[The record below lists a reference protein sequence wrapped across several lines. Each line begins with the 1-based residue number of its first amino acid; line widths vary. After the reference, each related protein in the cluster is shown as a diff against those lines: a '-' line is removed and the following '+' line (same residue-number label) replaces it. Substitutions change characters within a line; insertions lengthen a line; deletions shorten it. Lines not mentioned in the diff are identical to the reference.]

1 MSQTQRPTV
10 RPRKPFDEGARAE
23 VAMPG
28 RTQASADASGRLL
41 SAAQRRLWLLDR
53 AGAGG
58 ARHVA
63 RAVRLIGNVE
73 TDALAQSLTE
83 VACRHD
89 TLRATFAAGAG
100 AEPVQRIAPQAN
112 LELQRSDLT
121 TLPPADREAE
131 CRRLV
136 AEEVR
141 RSFDLEQ
148 GPLVRARLLRLG
160 AQDRVFVLAAH
171 RLVAD
176 HRSLEIVLN
185 ELAAIYNARTRG
197 ESAPDLGPAA
207 RYAEWAERQED
218 WLRGETG
225 AAQLAYWKGRLAGA
239 PPALELF
246 SDRPRTE
253 KPALGAARQSVFV
266 PEPLAQALEEL
277 SRREGHGL
285 FEVLLTALGTL
296 LFRYTNQEDLLIG
309 SPVSGR
315 GGDGATNL
323 VGPLENLLPL
333 RLDFAG
339 DPTFREL
346 LTRVGEVVRS
356 AHAHQDV
363 PLAVLFEEPS
373 PHSPSGSGTRVPPPV
388 VQVSFTLEEEPAG
401 GVEFSGLETSAFPLD
416 EEVPD
421 VDLSVS
427 ATRGADG
434 LRVTLAF
441 DADRSDVAAV
451 GRLAGHF
458 QTLLEG
464 AAADPGRRLSSLPL
478 LTDAEAHEI
487 LTGWNNT
494 RVEWPSVVVEASRL
508 QGAGGTPPPQPGLT
522 ISRLFEEQAGRT
534 PEAVALVFE
543 GRQLTYGELNRR
555 ANRLAHQLRGLG
567 VGPEVLVGICVER
580 SVEMVVGLL
589 GVLKAGGAY
598 VPLDPAYPQERLG
611 FMVSD
616 AGLAV
621 LLTQQHLA
629 SLLPASE
636 ARTVFLDAAGPEPAA
651 GPEADNPD
659 GGAGPDDLAY
669 VIYTSG
675 STGRPKGVQ
684 VLQRAVV
691 NFLLSMAREP
701 GLSDRDTLLAVTTL
715 SFDIAGLELFLP
727 LTVGAR
733 LVLVPREVAADAA
746 RLMEQL
752 AASGATTMQ
761 ATPATWRLLIDGGW
775 SGTRGL
781 KILCGGEAMP
791 RELARKLLAR
801 GGELWN
807 MYGPTETT
815 IWSTV
820 HRVDERGGSVPIG
833 RPIANTQVYVLDAAR
848 RPVPVGVIGELYIG
862 GDGVARGYLR
872 RPELT
877 EEKFVPDPFG
887 SAPGARLFRTGDLAR
902 WLPTGELECL
912 GRVDHQVKVRGF
924 RIELGEVESALL
936 AHPAVAKA
944 VVVARE
950 DVLGQRR
957 LVGYVV
963 PGPGA
968 VAVPGELRRFVKG
981 RLPEYMVPAAV
992 VVLEALPLTPN
1003 GKIDRRALPAP
1014 GPEGPEPGRVV
1025 VAPRD
1030 PLELE
1035 LVGIWEGALGV
1046 RPVGVTD
1053 NFFDLGVDSLTA
1065 AGLFAV
1071 LQKRFGAELPPG
1083 SLFRAPTVEQLASML
1098 RRHEGAG
1105 SWTSLVPVQPHGS
1118 RPPLFCVHGGAGTI
1132 LFYYN
1137 LAKHLG
1143 RDQPLYALQA
1153 QGLYGHDRPL
1163 TRIEDM
1169 AAHYLREIR
1178 SVQPHGPYHL
1188 VGFCSFGGVVALE
1201 MAHQL
1206 RDGGEEVALLVGL
1219 NAPLE
1224 AGGLNSGPQPT
1235 PSGPS
1240 SGSRISR
1247 LRARL
1252 AVPGL
1257 RAKAAAFVGI
1267 LRRALAWRVVRLRQ
1281 IFREAQFRYYAA
1293 LRRPVPDRIRR
1304 TFFVIMHMWAEE
1316 RYRPRRFPG
1325 TLVMFRAEGLYREHD
1340 MGWRVLGQ
1348 ELEVHEIPGCH
1359 QHHRRLMDEP
1369 HVQILAEKLKACLEK
1384 LVRR

>member
-1 MSQTQRPTV
+1 MSQIQQPAL
-10 RPRKPFDEGARAE
+10 RPRKSFDEGARAE

-28 RTQASADASGRLL
+28 RFQAPADASGCPL

-63 RAVRLIGNVE
+63 RAVRLIGNLE
-73 TDALAQSLTE
+73 ADALAQGLAE
-83 VACRHD
+83 VASRHD
-89 TLRATFAAGAG
+89 ALRATFAGWAG
-100 AEPVQRIAPQAN
+100 AEPARRIAPQAN
-112 LELQRSDLT
+112 PELQRSDLT
-121 TLPPADREAE
+121 PLPPADREAE

-141 RSFDLEQ
+141 QPFDLEQ

-160 AQDRVFVLAAH
+160 AQDRVLVLTAH
-171 RLVAD
+171 QLVAD

-185 ELAAIYNARTRG
+185 ELAAFYNARTRG
-197 ESAPDLGPAA
+197 EPSPDLGQAA
-207 RYAEWAERQED
+207 RYAEWAAHQED
-218 WLRGETG
+218 WLRGEAG
-225 AAQLAYWKGRLAGA
+225 AGQLAYWKGRLDGA

-246 SDRPRTE
+246 ADRTRTD
-253 KPALGAARQSVFV
+253 KPAVRAARQSVLV

-277 SRREGHGL
+277 SRREGHDL
-285 FEVLLTALGTL
+285 FDVLLAALGAL
-296 LFRYTNQEDLLIG
+296 LFRYTNQEDLLVG

-315 GGDGATNL
+315 EGDGAAGL

-339 DPTFREL
+339 NPTFREL
-346 LTRVGEVVRS
+346 LTRVGEIVRQ
-356 AHAHQDV
+356 ARAHQAV
-363 PLAVLFEEPS
+363 PLVLLAEEPTS
-373 PHSPSGSGTRVPPPV
+373 YSPSGSGKPV
-388 VQVSFTLEEEPAG
+388 QLPALQVSFALQEEPTG
-401 GVEFSGLETSAFPLD
+401 GVEFTWLETSAFPLD
-416 EEVPD
+416 EEAPD
-421 VDLSVS
+421 VGLSVS
-427 ATRGADG
+427 ATRGTDG
-434 LRVTLAF
+434 LRVELVY
-441 DADRSDVAAV
+441 DADRFEAAAV

-464 AAADPGRRLSSLPL
+464 AAADPGRHLSSLPL
-478 LTDAEAHEI
+478 LTDVEAHEI
-487 LTGWNNT
+487 VVGWNNT
-494 RVEWPSVVVEASRL
+494 RAEWPA
-508 QGAGGTPPPQPGLT
+508 GLT

-534 PEAVALVFE
+534 PRAVALVFE
-543 GRQLTYGELNRR
+543 NRQMTYGELNRR
-555 ANRLAHQLRGLG
+555 ANRLAHQLLGLG

-616 AGLAV
+616 AGIAV

-629 SLLPASE
+629 SLLPPSE
-636 ARTVFLDAAGPEPAA
+636 TRTVYLNASSPEPDG
-651 GPEADNPD
+651 GPEADNPT

-684 VLQRAVV
+684 VHQRAVV

-701 GLSDRDTLLAVTTL
+701 GLTYRDTLLAVTTL

-733 LVLVPREVAADAA
+733 LVLVPREAASDAA
-746 RLMEQL
+746 RLMEHL

-791 RELARKLLAR
+791 RELAGKLLAR
-801 GGELWN
+801 GSELWN

-820 HRVDERGGSVPIG
+820 HRVDERGGSVSIG

-848 RPVPVGVIGELYIG
+848 RPVPVGVVGELYIG

-887 SAPGARLFRTGDLAR
+887 RTPGARLFRTGDLAR

-936 AHPAVAKA
+936 AHPAVAKG

-950 DVLGQRR
+950 DTPGQRR
-957 LVGYVV
+957 LVGYIVA
-963 PGPGA
+963 GTGA
-968 VAVPGELRRFVKG
+968 APVPGELRRFVKE
-981 RLPEYMVPAAV
+981 RLPEYMVPAVV

-1025 VAPRD
+1025 VAPRN

-1035 LVGIWEGALGV
+1035 LVQIWEGALGV

-1071 LQKRFGAELPPG
+1071 LQKRFGANLPPG

-1105 SWTSLVPVQPHGS
+1105 SWTALVPVQPHGS
-1118 RPPLFCVHGGAGTI
+1118 RPSLFCVHGGAGTI
-1132 LFYYN
+1132 LIFHG

-1153 QGLYGHDRPL
+1153 QGLYGRARLL

-1188 VGFCSFGGVVALE
+1188 AGFCSFGGAVALE

-1206 RDGGEEVALLVGL
+1206 RDAGEEVALLAGM
-1219 NAPLE
+1219 NAPVPGYGTVE
-1224 AGGLNSGPQPT
+1224 EPPPGLAPT
-1235 PSGPS
+1235 LAA
-1240 SGSRISR
+1240 RAAR
-1247 LRARL
+1247 LRERVM
-1252 AVPGL
+1252 VPGL
-1257 RAKAAAFVGI
+1257 LAKTASI
-1267 LRRALAWRVVRLRQ
+1267 LRTVRVALTWRVIRLIRY
-1281 IFREAQFRYYAA
+1281 FREMLYRYYIV
-1293 LRRPVPDRIRR
+1293 LKKPVPDRIRR
-1304 TFFVIMHMWAEE
+1304 RFFVTMHAWAEK
-1316 RYRPRRFPG
+1316 RYRPRPFPG
-1325 TLVMFRAEGLYREHD
+1325 TLVMFRAEGLYREND
-1340 MGWRVLGQ
+1340 MGWGALGQ
-1348 ELEVHEIPGCH
+1348 ELEIHEVPGCH
-1359 QHHRRLMDEP
+1359 RHHRRLMDEP
-1369 HVQILAEKLKACLEK
+1369 HVQILAEKVKACLEK
-1384 LVRR
+1384 LARK